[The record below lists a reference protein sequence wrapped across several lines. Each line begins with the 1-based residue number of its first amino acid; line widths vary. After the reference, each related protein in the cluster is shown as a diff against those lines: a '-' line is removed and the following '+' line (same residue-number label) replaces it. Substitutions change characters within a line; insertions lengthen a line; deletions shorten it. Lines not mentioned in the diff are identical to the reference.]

1 MVDASTHPVFF
12 FFYYQFLFFFYDF
25 SPRFFTFV
33 FYFIIRPA
41 DDPSLSVSLEQ
52 CNDNTAK
59 HVEISLS
66 IFFNSTPSR
75 IILRKKAKRKKKL
88 LPNSRATGET
98 SKSREKFVIS
108 FFRQVSSPY
117 ETPFRNRS
125 RSNPCWGRNVG
136 DEIRKRRTRETFSSR
151 LIHKRWTGDPRAN
164 QKFV

>member
-12 FFYYQFLFFFYDF
+12 FFIISSFFFFFYDF

-117 ETPFRNRS
+117 ETAPVPIRV
-125 RSNPCWGRNVG
+125 GDTG